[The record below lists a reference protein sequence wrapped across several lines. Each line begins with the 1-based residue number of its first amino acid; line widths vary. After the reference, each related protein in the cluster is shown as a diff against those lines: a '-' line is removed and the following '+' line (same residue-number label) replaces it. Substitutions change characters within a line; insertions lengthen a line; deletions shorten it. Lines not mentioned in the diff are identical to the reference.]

1 MSATNR
7 ISQDKIP
14 YLTMKFQKKQ
24 GLIITSSFPT
34 KLLISSDFEW
44 AEKCSLNKHIPFF
57 TLLKQQGLKE
67 ILSNKDTGILI
78 LKGWEW
84 EKKNTYRYLWHIS
97 FHQCDHTFNKKLP

>member
-67 ILSNKDTGILI
+67 NLSNKDTGILI

-84 EKKNTYRYLWHIS
+84 EKKKYLQILVAYLFSPMWSHV
-97 FHQCDHTFNKKLP
+97 